1 VFYLGAI
8 KVGKSNKSKFD
19 VNSSKKASNNSK
31 VKNARNEAKNLKKI
45 IAVAIDS
52 LKEEDLLEEEEIFEI
67 NFTHHKKN

>member
-1 VFYLGAI
+1 M
-8 KVGKSNKSKFD
+8 GKSNKSKFD